1 MNRAGLDKRPSD
13 VARMFD
19 DVAARYDIMNDL
31 LSLGQDR
38 RWRKQVL
45 TALDPKPGEIVLDIA
60 AGTGTSSEPFDA
72 AGAHVVPADFS
83 LGMLREGK
91 KRRADLGFTAAD
103 ATKLPFADASFDAV
117 TMSFGLRNVV
127 DVTGALAEFAR
138 VTKPGGRLLIC
149 EFSHPT
155 NGPFRRVYTEYLMQA
170 LPPVV
175 RAVSSNPES
184 YVYLAE
190 SIQSWPAQ
198 RELAEQIKTAG
209 WADVEWRNL
218 TGGIV
223 ALHRAVK
230 PAAKNAPKN
239 QQSKNPQARKKGGA
253 A

>member
-1 MNRAGLDKRPSD
+1 
-13 VARMFD
+13 
-19 DVAARYDIMNDL
+19 
-31 LSLGQDR
+31 
-38 RWRKQVL
+38 
-45 TALDPKPGEIVLDIA
+45 
-60 AGTGTSSEPFDA
+60 
-72 AGAHVVPADFS
+72 
-83 LGMLREGK
+83 
-91 KRRADLGFTAAD
+91 
-103 ATKLPFADASFDAV
+103 
-117 TMSFGLRNVV
+117 MSFGLRNVV

-170 LPPVV
+170 LPPVA

-239 QQSKNPQARKKGGA
+239 QQSKNQQAKKKGGA